1 MPAFTD
7 SLTLQLFAAA
17 GLALGAGLLLLI
29 LQKIEAHFQTKALLN
44 KSEMRLFHII
54 EAMLR
59 GKPYRLLCQVSYGE
73 FLRTSSKKA
82 FWKVNAKRADFLI
95 VDQDF
100 KPVAVIEY
108 QGAGHFGRT
117 GQSARDAR
125 IRDLT
130 KFRACKSAGLPWIEI
145 AAKIDRDKIKADLD
159 AALFQQRDPEETDR
173 AASPLTGGVM

>member
-17 GLALGAGLLLLI
+17 GLALVAGLVLLI
-29 LQKIEAHFQTKALLN
+29 LQKIEVRFQKKVLLN
-44 KSEMRLFHII
+44 KSEMRLFHMI

-73 FLRTSSKKA
+73 FLRTRSKKA

-100 KPVAVIEY
+100 NPVAVIEY

-117 GQSARDAR
+117 GQSADLARQRDN
-125 IRDLT
+125 T
-130 KFRACKSAGLPWIEI
+130 KKRACLSAGLAWIEVP
-145 AAKIDRDKIKADLD
+145 AKIDR
-159 AALFQQRDPEETDR
+159 AALDSSLR
-173 AASPLTGGVM
+173 AVLNKSHDQDQPLRAPKCAAN